1 MAMRSNPISN
11 IKGDTVT
18 DPTTESAKAVQE
30 MAKATG
36 KGIDAAREA
45 GGFIAKYI
53 NGPLE
58 EASGIWTDKLKY
70 LRWEQQLA
78 LMSKA
83 NEKLRQL
90 GMSSPTRTV
99 PLSLAIPILQ
109 EGSMQ
114 GDSELQER
122 WANLLV
128 NAANAD
134 NDIEIKTSYI
144 SILKDL
150 SSADVRNLA
159 AIYSLPFE
167 KAQTTGV
174 WPGKLPEKAEFYAQE
189 YAQLGLPQHIH
200 EALILSLAN
209 LTRLGCIS
217 AAMGHGGGQYF
228 SHITPTVLGKHFV
241 AACTLQGKRT
251 NARSDESMR

>member
-1 MAMRSNPISN
+1 MTNP
-11 IKGDTVT
+11 TA
-18 DPTTESAKAVQE
+18 ESAKAAQE
-30 MAKATG
+30 IAKATG

-70 LRWEQQLA
+70 LRWEQQLSF
-78 LMSKA
+78 MNKA

-90 GMSSPTRTV
+90 GLSSPTRAV
-99 PLSLAIPILQ
+99 PLSLAISILQ

-114 GDSELQER
+114 GDDELQER

-134 NDIEIKTSYI
+134 VAVEIKTSYI

-150 SSADVRNLA
+150 SSADVRNLT

-167 KAQTTGV
+167 KAQAIGV
-174 WPGKLPEKAEFYAQE
+174 WPGKLPEKAEFFAQE
-189 YAQLGLPQHIH
+189 YAQLGLPQRIH

-209 LTRLGCIS
+209 LTRLGCIT
-217 AAMGHGGGQYF
+217 AATGHGGGQYF

-241 AACTLQGKRT
+241 AACTLQDKKADPGPGK
-251 NARSDESMR
+251 E